1 MINDVSMRADYYR
14 DTSGDYEVRCVI
26 MEKKKDLCDLRLK
39 VSDEA
44 IAKAMCRQ
52 WKAKSQ
58 PIYEYLMKELMQ

>member
-1 MINDVSMRADYYR
+1 
-14 DTSGDYEVRCVI
+14 

-52 WKAKSQ
+52 WKTKSQ